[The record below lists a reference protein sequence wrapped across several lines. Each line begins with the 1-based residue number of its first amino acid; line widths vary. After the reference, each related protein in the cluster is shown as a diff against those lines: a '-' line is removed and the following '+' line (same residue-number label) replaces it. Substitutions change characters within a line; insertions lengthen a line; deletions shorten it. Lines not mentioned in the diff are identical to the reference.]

1 MEDDV
6 KIYVCQMKQNGGYF
20 QNLRVSDETKW
31 RIFSYHTCLR
41 WNKMEVILKIHGC
54 QMKQNGGY
62 SQNLRVSDETKWKL
76 FSKSTC
82 VKRNK
87 MENSSNIRVSNKTK
101 WRIFLKFT
109 YQMKNFNIWSKKVNF
124 FLINLHFQILVYS
137 YY

>member
-1 MEDDV
+1 
-6 KIYVCQMKQNGGYF
+6 
-20 QNLRVSDETKW
+20 
-31 RIFSYHTCLR
+31 
-41 WNKMEVILKIHGC
+41 
-54 QMKQNGGY
+54 MKQNGGY

-109 YQMKNFNIWSKKVNF
+109 YQMKNFNI
-124 FLINLHFQILVYS
+124 
-137 YY
+137 